1 MIRDRFIIIL
11 FCAAVLS
18 GLFWG
23 SKTLGQP
30 LSTGGDEPLY
40 NSIAKNIVERGRFV
54 SDEKDWAYISEP
66 LYPLFL
72 SGVYLVFGLDNFD
85 AVRIIQILL
94 FAFTVLL
101 VYLLSEKLV
110 GRNLA
115 IAASFLTALFFPL
128 AASAGVLYREV
139 LFTFFVVLSVYLLHR
154 IQEKPRL
161 AGFILLG
168 IILGLATLTNA
179 IIQFFIVFVI
189 LYFIFFFTCPLR
201 FAKQGGRGKSLPWKN
216 LALKLLFLVLFFL
229 LTISGWSLKD
239 YLSNGNLK
247 PLNLKSGGALSR
259 RVEMMESITG
269 EKYFRHLGGQLFG
282 SYFFEKEG
290 FAPEEFLGHPKTTK
304 RAEEMFKEGR
314 SIEEINSE
322 LARKNF
328 SKILS
333 DIPKYF
339 TISVLDFLQ
348 FNGPMLPNPKT
359 LELAPMQ
366 NLFIGGSHPG
376 IPGFLKVVILLVL
389 RILYWFFF
397 GFVIYGLVKTIKKWR
412 EFGLIIL
419 IVFYFNLI
427 YAAIFGIPRYAIPI
441 YPFYILFFVI
451 GLSAFLNRLSDNSIS
466 KNS

>member
-18 GLFWG
+18 GLLWG
-23 SKTLGQP
+23 SKMLGQP

-40 NSIAKNIVERGRFV
+40 NSIAKNIVEHGRFV
-54 SDEKDWAYISEP
+54 SDEKDWANVSEP

-110 GRNLA
+110 SRNLA
-115 IAASFLTALFFPL
+115 IAASLLTALFFPL

-139 LFTFFVVLSVYLLHR
+139 LFTFLVVLSVYLLYR

-179 IIQFFIVFVI
+179 IIQFFIVFAV
-189 LYFIFFFTCPLR
+189 LYFIFFFR
-201 FAKQGGRGKSLPWKN
+201 KNLPWKN

-229 LTISGWSLKD
+229 LTISGWSLGD
-239 YLSNGNLK
+239 YLNNGNLK
-247 PLNLKSGGALSR
+247 PLNLKNGGALSR

-282 SYFFEKEG
+282 YYFFEKED

-304 RAEEMFKEGR
+304 RAKEMFKEGR

-322 LARKNF
+322 FARKNF

-397 GFVIYGLVKTIKKWR
+397 GFVVYGLARAIKKWR
-412 EFGLIIL
+412 KFGLIIL
-419 IVFYFNLI
+419 IVFYFNLV

-441 YPFYILFFVI
+441 YPFYILLFVI